1 MSIKGKIKKS
11 INGIIVLVGFLL
23 SLTEVGAQE
32 NVKIGFVNV
41 EQLLGQAP
49 QTQAVMT
56 ALQEEFAPRERE
68 IVAMQQSLQG
78 KGETL
83 QRDGAVMG
91 EEERANL
98 ERDIRN
104 EQRDLERSVN
114 EFNEDFDIRRNE
126 ELALLQRLLLQEVQI
141 FASSAGYDLLLSQA
155 VFASGTVNITEAVLR
170 QLEESSAVSAA
181 P

>member
-1 MSIKGKIKKS
+1 MSIKGKVKKS
-11 INGIIVLVGFLL
+11 VNGIIVLVGFLL

-32 NVKIGFVNV
+32 NMKIGFVNV

-49 QTQAVMT
+49 QTQAVMM

-114 EFNEDFDIRRNE
+114 EFNEDLYLFYSDKI
-126 ELALLQRLLLQEVQI
+126 
-141 FASSAGYDLLLSQA
+141 
-155 VFASGTVNITEAVLR
+155 VN
-170 QLEESSAVSAA
+170 S
-181 P
+181 PN

>member
-1 MSIKGKIKKS
+1 MSIKGKVKKS
-11 INGIIVLVGFLL
+11 MNGIIVLVGFLL

-32 NVKIGFVNV
+32 NMKIGFVNV

-49 QTQAVMT
+49 QTQAVMM

-155 VFASGTVNITEAVLR
+155 VFVSGTVNITEAVLR